1 MVLNNKKENVSWK
14 TIKIKIK
21 IIKIL
26 ELFETSQP
34 MQSNNT
40 VIKIKSDLIQHFI

>member
-26 ELFETSQP
+26 ELFEKISQEIFY
-34 MQSNNT
+34 ND
-40 VIKIKSDLIQHFI
+40 KIAKL